1 MNVPLHHQRESMEV
15 DSVIVEAEQAELLSI
30 KTAQYL
36 QLIFTKLCQNGR
48 KLYKP

>member
-1 MNVPLHHQRESMEV
+1 MNVPLHHQRENMEV

-36 QLIFTKLCQNGR
+36 QLIFTKLFQSWR